1 MEPCLYSV
9 CQRGNSVSH
18 YSFLKLVAGLEVKF
32 LAVCSLWGTVAK
44 GSGLL
49 LASEV
54 GFCSL
59 YLPQLIHMLLILAE
73 KGSCSVWKFS
83 DSRASWTAGPVVTV
97 SQTASPVSPHF
108 PGLLLFDFEA
118 MSYI

>member
-1 MEPCLYSV
+1 ML
-9 CQRGNSVSH
+9 
-18 YSFLKLVAGLEVKF
+18 FLRAGSRAGGEVPG
-32 LAVCSLWGTVAK
+32 SLLFVGTVAK

-49 LASEV
+49 SASEV

-83 DSRASWTAGPVVTV
+83 DSRASWTAGPVVTI
-97 SQTASPVSPHF
+97 SQTASPVSPHL